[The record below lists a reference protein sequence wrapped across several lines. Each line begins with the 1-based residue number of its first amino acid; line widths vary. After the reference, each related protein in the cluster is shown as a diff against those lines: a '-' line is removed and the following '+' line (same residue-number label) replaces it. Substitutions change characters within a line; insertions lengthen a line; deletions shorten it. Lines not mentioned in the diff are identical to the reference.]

1 MKKHLILGKTVI
13 FIIAIFITVQSFGQ
27 RERDNLFTATTR
39 AEIGFTTEQSNK
51 LDIML
56 VNPIYS
62 NHFFVKVNDLSDV
75 INGKSLKVNLP
86 DKQNIEV
93 FYTKNIEYKSNHEF
107 TYFGDFDPCGD
118 ERMGYI
124 HLIAKGGDVFGQ
136 INIEEEIYELQ
147 DLGGNKNVLF
157 KIDPSIYTESECAS
171 THEVDGEQ
179 GINQIEEPNINFR
192 SGGCNVR
199 VLVLFTAAAD
209 AVGNPQNSATLFM
222 QQTNQI
228 IDNSEATLHFTLA
241 GVEELVGFI
250 ETPPAGI
257 GAAAAITD
265 TRNRLRINAAAN
277 ALRDTHQ
284 ADLVVLLTDGN
295 WIDPNGQIFGVSF
308 LNNWGNPD
316 FGFVVSEIDAAG
328 GRFTFTHELAHDF
341 GCKHD
346 DDNRGAP
353 DFVFDARGYSF
364 ETGWWIFKK
373 TRRTL
378 MNFCPLGESR
388 IMHFSN
394 PNIEFKNEAT
404 GIANERENAAQLS
417 DMGCAISDYRP
428 FIPFTPF
435 SIHIS
440 GPVIGNNSGTYTWC
454 VNIEGCQS
462 TPTILWEYSIDGIH
476 YYQWFT
482 NQYCITAPMP
492 MDASLWLRVTV
503 TCGTQVITDW
513 HYTENSDGDPCN
525 HLAQLS
531 YVGTNT
537 TNFKNTLNE
546 NSFQCFPNPVSNS
559 LNLQFSVYDDQTNVE
574 IQLIDI
580 TGKLIKQLVND
591 KFQIGHYHKNIDIS
605 TLQNGYYII
614 KTKMGNELITKSIV
628 KL

>member
-1 MKKHLILGKTVI
+1 M
-13 FIIAIFITVQSFGQ
+13 IA
-27 RERDNLFTATTR
+27 
-39 AEIGFTTEQSNK
+39 
-51 LDIML
+51 
-56 VNPIYS
+56 NPIYS
-62 NHFFVKVNDLSDV
+62 NHFFVKVNNLSDV
-75 INGKSLKVNLP
+75 INGKALKVNLP

-93 FYTKNIEYKSNHEF
+93 FYTKNTEYKSNNEF

-118 ERMGYI
+118 DRMGYI
-124 HLIAKGGDVFGQ
+124 PLIAKGGDVFGQ

-171 THEVDGEQ
+171 THEAVGYQ
-179 GINQIEEPNINFR
+179 GTNQNEEPEINFR

-228 IDNSEATLHFTLA
+228 INNSEATLHFTLA

-257 GAAAAITD
+257 GAGAAITD
-265 TRNRLRINAAAN
+265 TRDRLRINAAAN
-277 ALRDTHQ
+277 ALRDFHQ

-295 WIDPNGQIFGVSF
+295 WPGIVGASF
-308 LNNWGNPD
+308 LDEWGDPD
-316 FGFVVSEIDAAG
+316 FGYVVSELDAAG

-341 GCKHD
+341 GCKHND
-346 DDNRGAP
+346 HDAGP
-353 DFVFDARGYSF
+353 PQFVFEARGRSF
-364 ETGWWIFKK
+364 LAPWYWP
-373 TRRTL
+373 TRRKTTMARL
-378 MNFCPLGESR
+378 EEGGTR

-394 PNIEFKNEAT
+394 PDVDFKGIAT
-404 GIANERENAAQLS
+404 GLQDRNNANQLTN
-417 DMGCAISDYRP
+417 MGCAISDYRP
-428 FIPFTPF
+428 FTPPNPFL
-435 SIHIS
+435 IDIA
-440 GPVIGNNSGTYTWC
+440 GPVNGSNSGTYTWC
-454 VNIEGCQS
+454 VNIQGCQS

-525 HLAQLS
+525 HMAQLS

-537 TNFKNTLNE
+537 SNFKNTLNE
-546 NSFQCFPNPVSNS
+546 NSFNCFPNPVSNS

-591 KFQIGHYHKNIDIS
+591 KFQIGSYTKNIDIS
-605 TLQNGYYII
+605 SLQNGYYLI

>member
-27 RERDNLFTATTR
+27 RERDNLFNVTTR
-39 AEIGFTTEQSNK
+39 AEIGFTSEQSNK
-51 LDIML
+51 LDRMIA
-56 VNPIYS
+56 NPNYS
-62 NHFFVKVNDLSDV
+62 NHFFVKVNNLSDV
-75 INGKSLKVNLP
+75 INGKALKVNLP

-93 FYTKNIEYKSNHEF
+93 FYTKNTEYKSNNEF

-118 ERMGYI
+118 DRMGYI

-147 DLGGNKNVLF
+147 DFGGNKNVLF
-157 KIDPSIYTESECAS
+157 KINPSIYTEDECAS
-171 THEVDGEQ
+171 THEADGYQ
-179 GINQIEEPNINFR
+179 GINQNEELNINFR

-209 AVGNPQNSATLFM
+209 AIGDPPNSATLFM

-228 IDNSEATLHFTLA
+228 INNSEATLHFTLA

-295 WIDPNGQIFGVSF
+295 WGGIVGVSF
-308 LNNWGNPD
+308 LNEWGDPD
-316 FGFVVSEIDAAG
+316 FGYVVAEIDAAG

-341 GCKHD
+341 GCKHND
-346 DDNRGAP
+346 DDAGP
-353 DFVFDARGYSF
+353 PQFVFEARGRSF
-364 ETGWWIFKK
+364 LAPWYWP
-373 TRRTL
+373 TRRKTTMAQL
-378 MNFCPLGESR
+378 EEGGTR

-394 PNIEFKNEAT
+394 PEVEFRGINT
-404 GIANERENAAQLS
+404 GLTDRNNAHQLTN
-417 DMGCAISDYRP
+417 MGCEISDYRSFTP
-428 FIPFTPF
+428 PTPF
-435 SIHIS
+435 SIDIS
-440 GPVIGNNSGTYTWC
+440 GPVKGTNLGTYTWC
-454 VNIEGCQS
+454 VNIQGCQS
-462 TPTILWEYSIDGIH
+462 TPSILWEYSIDGIH
-476 YYQWFT
+476 FNPWFT

-503 TCGTQVITDW
+503 TCGSQVITVW
-513 HYTENSDGDPCN
+513 HFTENSDGDPCDQN
-525 HLAQLS
+525 QMAQLS

-546 NSFQCFPNPVSNS
+546 NSFHCFPNPVSNS
-559 LNLQFSVYDDQTNVE
+559 LNLQFSVHNDETKVE

-580 TGKLIKQLVND
+580 TGKFIHQFVND
-591 KFQIGHYHKNIDIS
+591 KFQIGSFTKNIDIS
-605 TLQNGYYII
+605 SIQSGYYFI
-614 KTKMGNELITKSIV
+614 KTKIGSELITKSIV

>member
-62 NHFFVKVNDLSDV
+62 NHFFVKVNNLSDV
-75 INGKSLKVNLP
+75 INGKALKVNLP

-93 FYTKNIEYKSNHEF
+93 FYTKNTEYKSNNEF

-118 ERMGYI
+118 DRMGYI

-209 AVGNPQNSATLFM
+209 AVGDPQNSATLFM

-228 IDNSEATLHFTLA
+228 VDNSEATLHFTLA
-241 GVEELVGFI
+241 GVEELIGFI
-250 ETPPAGI
+250 ETPPGTNAR
-257 GAAAAITD
+257 AAITN
-265 TRNRLRINAAAN
+265 TRNRLQANAAAN
-277 ALRDTHQ
+277 ALRDAHQ

-295 WIDPNGQIFGVSF
+295 WPGIFGVSF
-308 LNNWGNPD
+308 LDEWGDPD
-316 FGFVVSEIDAAG
+316 FGYVVSEIDAAG

-341 GCKHD
+341 GCKHND
-346 DDNRGAP
+346 DDAGPPN
-353 DFVFDARGYSF
+353 FVFEARGRSF
-364 ETGWWIFKK
+364 LAPWYWPSRRK
-373 TRRTL
+373 TTMARLEEGGT
-378 MNFCPLGESR
+378 R

-394 PNIEFKNEAT
+394 PEVEFKGINT
-404 GIANERENAAQLS
+404 GLTDRNNTHQLTN
-417 DMGCAISDYRP
+417 MGCEISDYRP
-428 FIPFTPF
+428 FTPPTPF
-435 SIHIS
+435 SIDIS
-440 GPVIGNNSGTYTWC
+440 GPVNGTNSGTYTWC
-454 VNIEGCQS
+454 VNIQGCQS

-525 HLAQLS
+525 HMAQLS
-531 YVGTNT
+531 YVSTNT

-546 NSFQCFPNPVSNS
+546 NSFHCFPNPVSNS
-559 LNLQFSVYDDQTNVE
+559 LNLQFSVHNDETKVE

-580 TGKLIKQLVND
+580 AGKLIKQLVND